1 MQSCNFT
8 QNRLSFPIEFRLYP
22 ALLGQPTS
30 FVQYF
35 LSLLLFFPS
44 TFPLYPLL
52 PPTHRFCWI
61 SQNNVSNKKRPVTNE
76 KGQNALFRFL
86 FCLFYAQFLLVHIRY
101 FWYIFSFSQQMNSEI
116 GMRYRIYSCKWTIN
130 IFPKANCSSASCW
143 VFDVRI
149 ER

>member
-1 MQSCNFT
+1 M
-8 QNRLSFPIEFRLYP
+8 
-22 ALLGQPTS
+22 
-30 FVQYF
+30 
-35 LSLLLFFPS
+35 
-44 TFPLYPLL
+44 
-52 PPTHRFCWI
+52 
-61 SQNNVSNKKRPVTNE
+61 KK
-76 KGQNALFRFL
+76 NARFRFL
-86 FCLFYAQFLLVHIRY
+86 FCLFYALFLLVRIRY

>member
-8 QNRLSFPIEFRLYP
+8 QNRLSFPIEFRLYA

-44 TFPLYPLL
+44 TFPLH
-52 PPTHRFCWI
+52 TDFVEFHRTSFTI
-61 SQNNVSNKKRPVTNE
+61 KNVQWLMKKAR
-76 KGQNALFRFL
+76 FRFL
-86 FCLFYAQFLLVHIRY
+86 FCLFYALFLLVRIRY

>member
-8 QNRLSFPIEFRLYP
+8 QNRLSFPIEFRLYA

-30 FVQYF
+30 FVQF
-35 LSLLLFFPS
+35 LPPSLFTPS
-44 TFPLYPLL
+44 YPLH
-52 PPTHRFCWI
+52 TDFVEFHRTTFKI
-61 SQNNVSNKKRPVTNE
+61 KNVQWLMK
-76 KGQNALFRFL
+76 NARFRFL
-86 FCLFYAQFLLVHIRY
+86 FCLFYALFLLVRIRY